1 MPVKVAPDKGIQR
14 DNKLVYCQREDGV
27 DQVIVEA
34 QKSHLPE
41 IRRQKREVLADA
53 AVTER
58 RLELRERAEFR
69 RGGYFGSET
78 IPEIPDQHERKERA
92 SPFSRRPAEEERL
105 PPQPLHV
112 LYSVSK
118 DEGEPVFG
126 RALVWRRRAASPPR
140 GSEERR
146 RPAFK
151 PGARRRRETP

>member
-58 RLELRERAEFR
+58 RLELRE
-69 RGGYFGSET
+69 
-78 IPEIPDQHERKERA
+78 
-92 SPFSRRPAEEERL
+92 
-105 PPQPLHV
+105 
-112 LYSVSK
+112 
-118 DEGEPVFG
+118 
-126 RALVWRRRAASPPR
+126 
-140 GSEERR
+140 
-146 RPAFK
+146 
-151 PGARRRRETP
+151 